1 MSDVSI
7 TSLSGSILNPFIGSW
22 QILTSNIIYSTALV
36 LALPYLEMLF
46 LSRLLRRW
54 PLSSPFS
61 VVAPSPFSGNW
72 LGLYISKSIIEAHG
86 GTILA
91 ENRKNKTGSTF
102 IITLPK
108 VNEDLAG
115 GAGENHR

>member
-1 MSDVSI
+1 MSGLASDILSLSRSGLLMLLNQKNCSMSDVSI
-7 TSLSGSILNPFIGSW
+7 TSLSGSILNPFKGSW
-22 QILTSNIIYSTALV
+22 LILTSNIIYSTALV

-72 LGLYISKSIIEAHG
+72 TRIIYFEEYHRSPWG
-86 GTILA
+86 
-91 ENRKNKTGSTF
+91 
-102 IITLPK
+102 
-108 VNEDLAG
+108 EDMG
-115 GAGENHR
+115 

>member
-7 TSLSGSILNPFIGSW
+7 TSLSGSVLNPFIGSW
-22 QILTSNIIYSTALV
+22 LILTNNIIYSTALV

-54 PLSSPFS
+54 RLSSPFS

-72 LGLYISKSIIEAHG
+72 TRIIYFGEYHGSHG
-86 GTILA
+86 GRIWA
-91 ENRKNKTGSTF
+91 ENRKDKTRSTF
-102 IITLPK
+102 IFILPK

-115 GAGENHR
+115 GARENLR

>member
-1 MSDVSI
+1 MSGLASDILSLSRSGLLVLLNLKNCSMSDVSI

-22 QILTSNIIYSTALV
+22 QILTSNIIYSTAQV

-46 LSRLLRRW
+46 LSRLLRCW

-86 GTILA
+86 DNIG
-91 ENRKNKTGSTF
+91 
-102 IITLPK
+102 
-108 VNEDLAG
+108 
-115 GAGENHR
+115 